1 MFDQC
6 RPGTV
11 KQGIVGAVTAE
22 AQMAM
27 PAAAGVAAGTASLSA
42 EEKEKLIPVHASVRL
57 SVYLLDLQLTQCI
70 DARLFTFWNVLKM
83 FGGKPLVRVDIV
95 KHWFYKCYICACML
109 D

>member
-1 MFDQC
+1 MQTRDSKTGHSGC
-6 RPGTV
+6 TNSRSTNGN
-11 KQGIVGAVTAE
+11 ASSCW
-22 AQMAM
+22 
-27 PAAAGVAAGTASLSA
+27 VAAGTASLSA